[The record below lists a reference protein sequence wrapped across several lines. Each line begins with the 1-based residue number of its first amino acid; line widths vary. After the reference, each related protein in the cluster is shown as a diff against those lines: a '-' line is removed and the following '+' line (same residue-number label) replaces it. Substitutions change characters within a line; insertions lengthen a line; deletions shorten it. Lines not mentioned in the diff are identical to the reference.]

1 MSNLVR
7 ADAMKQQGETWTVLY
22 HANNGETY
30 KRKGVLFYEVQD
42 ALMDLSREAYE
53 KGTYAERIE
62 MR

>member
-1 MSNLVR
+1 
-7 ADAMKQQGETWTVLY
+7 MKEQGETWTVFY
-22 HANNGETY
+22 HANNGKTY
-30 KRKGVLFYEVQD
+30 KRTNVLFYKIQE

>member
-1 MSNLVR
+1 
-7 ADAMKQQGETWTVLY
+7 MKEQSETWAVIY
-22 HANNGETY
+22 YANNGDVYT
-30 KRKGVLFYEVQD
+30 RKGVLFYKIQE